1 GIDLSRY
8 EALDAPARGD
18 LPAWKTTLQQ
28 AYTSAEYLRG
38 REVNLGLLET
48 YGKNAW
54 LISNARLEDELKALE
69 REVEAAKLELEAVE
83 QGRRAMQSNVAGELQ
98 GLEETWRKGVGRMVE
113 AQAAAE
119 RQHYWAYSSKGR
131 LHRLSALE
139 RRRSSDDPIWAEH
152 AHAIELARARMKDG
166 KAHGEASQQILKGNA
181 RLRRVISAPFDV
193 TRTASATYIAGQHNL
208 VREKEAL
215 LRSINSLRN
224 GIAVSALAE
233 DLELSEELERH
244 AELMRDLSWRRPN
257 PSKTSE
263 YPNTTIT
270 PSDRW
275 GKYTIRLV
283 SPPGLGGLA
292 CGELWPQ
299 FRQQRQVTKEMSIQ
313 IYVPVAKDKSTI
325 SSPTLHGLASA

>member
-1 GIDLSRY
+1 MIPLLLAPRPQDHLHSNVKASSSNKKPRKASSFLLRHFRSLSR
-8 EALDAPARGD
+8 LRC
-18 LPAWKTTLQQ
+18 
-28 AYTSAEYLRG
+28 TSHEQ
-38 REVNLGLLET
+38 EDPN
-48 YGKNAW
+48 
-54 LISNARLEDELKALE
+54 DELTP
-69 REVEAAKLELEAVE
+69 V
-83 QGRRAMQSNVAGELQ
+83 Q
-98 GLEETWRKGVGRMVE
+98 
-113 AQAAAE
+113 
-119 RQHYWAYSSKGR
+119 QHYWAYSSKGR

-292 CGELWPQ
+292 CGELWYVSAFSVLG
-299 FRQQRQVTKEMSIQ
+299 FRLFCSLSHPPCVL
-313 IYVPVAKDKSTI
+313 
-325 SSPTLHGLASA
+325 SSLKCPDRKK